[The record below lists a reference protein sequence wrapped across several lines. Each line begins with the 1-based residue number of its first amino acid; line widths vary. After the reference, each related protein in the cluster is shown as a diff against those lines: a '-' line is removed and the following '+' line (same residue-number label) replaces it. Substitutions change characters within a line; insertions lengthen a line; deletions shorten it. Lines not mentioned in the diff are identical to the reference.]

1 MDNKI
6 DKSDNVRL
14 SKRWYDHDFG
24 LWEDIQKAKTENRQF
39 EGRNSNGF
47 NSLPDV
53 HGILVGSFA
62 ELVNSPAFTLLM
74 GVPIYFWVY
83 FFRSLM
89 DNG

>member
-6 DKSDNVRL
+6 DKFDNVRS
-14 SKRWYDHDFG
+14 SKRWHDNDYR
-24 LWEDIQKAKTENRQF
+24 LWENIQKSKTENRQL
-39 EGRNSNGF
+39 EDRNYNGF
-47 NSLPDV
+47 NPLPNV
-53 HGILVGSFA
+53 HGILIRSFA

-74 GVPIYFWVY
+74 GVPIYFWVH